1 MASACVCWTAQG
13 HALLYTAQLRPCQYY
28 CIVESRRLHS
38 SHTWTYTTMAE
49 ERARRRYLMLPGGS
63 FQVVEDDDRVDMQL
77 QPPTETPEVARP
89 VLTTTCGS
97 GDTSVPGTSSAPI
110 HQQNPWIPAGTVN
123 VQPNIA
129 YGRAGMSQSRIA
141 GSPLPGSSS
150 SKSFTPI
157 QGKRRPQ
164 TEGASMKRARTAS
177 APLTVQRH
185 PSEGAAP
192 PYVAAHP
199 TIIESSPLT
208 VPSSFS
214 STSRAATVETMRAY
228 DLRIPDVNIN
238 AQRNAT
244 NYQDDGEA
252 SHCERTQ
259 MAGSKT
265 SPHHPMSSSYSCDEA
280 VPSTSHAVLEAA
292 ASAGNNASQPRESAE
307 TSNQP
312 QRNPLENITWV
323 CPFCAEKFNY
333 STDLIKHWDHTMV
346 NGKHLCRSCGEL
358 FMRPS
363 DFKSHY
369 VNHTCKKP

>member
-1 MASACVCWTAQG
+1 
-13 HALLYTAQLRPCQYY
+13 
-28 CIVESRRLHS
+28 
-38 SHTWTYTTMAE
+38 
-49 ERARRRYLMLPGGS
+49 
-63 FQVVEDDDRVDMQL
+63 
-77 QPPTETPEVARP
+77 
-89 VLTTTCGS
+89 
-97 GDTSVPGTSSAPI
+97 
-110 HQQNPWIPAGTVN
+110 
-123 VQPNIA
+123 
-129 YGRAGMSQSRIA
+129 
-141 GSPLPGSSS
+141 
-150 SKSFTPI
+150 
-157 QGKRRPQ
+157 
-164 TEGASMKRARTAS
+164 MKRARTAS

-228 DLRIPDVNIN
+228 DLRTSGVTSNFQRNMEYHQADRRFSSHDVNDNGSIGVQRPTSIRSRRDAVPSTSEASMVKPSATLENNLRVPAGTPKLQSNATFGSELTSQWSVASFLPPVSSGYDPIAALEALVRRLEIDEESDSLRNSARIPDVNIN